1 MTFEAFIKH
10 VVDTTIDDLI
20 GQMPGIAQWIDMR
33 YFREGTFVD
42 FKTTVCK
49 DDPKCLGYF
58 RESIDGFGITIV
70 LPVLE
75 GIIED
80 DARWM
85 ANSDWTEHSK
95 FMRLCRGYDARFT
108 AKVIETIYHEF
119 KHGVDAVMVSAQ
131 GSDYITEYLKEE
143 KKVGYWN
150 NRFEVA
156 AREQQKLFERT
167 AKKFFSYD
175 GKLVDYKNM

>member
-20 GQMPGIAQWIDMR
+20 GQMPSIAQWIDMR

-42 FKTTVCK
+42 FKTTVCE
-49 DDPKCLGYF
+49 DEPKCLGYF

-80 DARWM
+80 EERWI
-85 ANSDWTEHSK
+85 ANSDWTEHNRIL
-95 FMRLCRGYDARFT
+95 RLFHGYDARFT

-119 KHGVDAVMVSAQ
+119 QHGVDALKVRAQ
-131 GSDYITEYLKEE
+131 GSDYISEYIKEE
-143 KKVGYWN
+143 RKVGYWN
-150 NRFEVA
+150 NRFEIA
-156 AREQQKLFERT
+156 AREQQKHFGRT
-167 AKKFFSYD
+167 AQKFFSRE
-175 GKLVDYKNM
+175 GVLVDYKNM